1 MTNIKTYYPDDDEDD
16 DFEDDDFEPEDFDPE
31 IPAQPGPLSKF
42 PKLKHIRPAV
52 ILFMLFYTASVLHSG
67 YPVGDKLWASGDSV
81 YKNHEYW
88 RIITSVFIHDD
99 IYHLL
104 SNALIFIIFGWILRA
119 YFGFFVFPVLS
130 LIIGAAC
137 TLLTITIYDPGMRLI
152 GASGMNYGMAALWL
166 VFYLRFDTDNRPAR
180 KILRVFG
187 FILAVLFP
195 STYNPQ
201 VSYLAHALGFA
212 LGLTAGIL
220 LLPFVKVREPV

>member
-1 MTNIKTYYPDDDEDD
+1 MSDLKVYYPDDDEEE
-16 DFEDDDFEPEDFDPE
+16 FFEPEDFKPE
-31 IPAQPGPLSKF
+31 IPSPPGPLSKF

-52 ILFMLFYTASVLHSG
+52 ILFMLFYAASVLHSG
-67 YPVGDKLWASGDSV
+67 YPIGDKLWASGEAV
-81 YKNHEYW
+81 LKNGEYW
-88 RIITSVFIHDD
+88 RIITSVFTHDD

-104 SNALIFIIFGWILRA
+104 SNAMIFLVFGWILRA

-137 TLLTITIYDPGMRLI
+137 TLLTIAIYEPGMRLI

-180 KILRVFG
+180 KVLRVFG
-187 FILAVLFP
+187 FTLAVLFP

-212 LGLTAGIL
+212 IGLAAGII
-220 LLPFVKVREPV
+220 LLPFVKAREPV